1 MNKNV
6 SRSAVKNNV
15 FNKNQQQ
22 NQMLSIYFLLQKVV
36 NMGRRRKKNTVKLLQ
51 SSSNIQ
57 KYFIN
62 HHHTH
67 FNNRNVGSEH
77 KTFNPCLK
85 KCWVQ
90 VALDWGVSTM
100 CA

>member
-22 NQMLSIYFLLQKVV
+22 IGRRIKCYLFTFCYKLEVV
-36 NMGRRRKKNTVKLLQ
+36 NMGRRKKHKNTVKLLK
-51 SSSNIQ
+51 SSSNTQ
-57 KYFIN
+57 KYIIN

-67 FNNRNVGSEH
+67 FNYRNVGSEH
-77 KTFNPCLK
+77 KTLK
-85 KCWVQ
+85 MTEKVLGAGC
-90 VALDWGVSTM
+90 T
-100 CA
+100 

>member
-22 NQMLSIYFLLQKVV
+22 I
-36 NMGRRRKKNTVKLLQ
+36 GRRIKCYLFTFCNKKSLIWAEEEKKQKQ

-62 HHHTH
+62 HHHAH
-67 FNNRNVGSEH
+67 FNYRNVGSEH

-90 VALDWGVSTM
+90 VALD
-100 CA
+100 